1 MAAANAA
8 VAKAKPLSR
17 NKYKITLTKAAV
29 KRAVLNA
36 AAGRAGGVA

>member
-8 VAKAKPLSR
+8 VAKAKSLGR
-17 NKYKITLTKAAV
+17 NKYKITLAKVAV

-36 AAGRAGGVA
+36 AKGGA